1 MTILHIRPSVLP
13 AALLAVAICLLATLA
28 ASAASSANGI
38 VRVKSS
44 FSANETINRLKANIG
59 TKGIKFFIAIDQKEL
74 GAEAGLSINR
84 SILLLFGNPA
94 LGIQFLTSNP
104 EAGLDWPV
112 RLLVIEDKD
121 HQVWAIYNDFTWI
134 KNRHRISDHDLQFQ
148 MATEVISSITSSLT
162 K

>member
-1 MTILHIRPSVLP
+1 MTILHIRPSAIP
-13 AALLAVAICLLATLA
+13 AALLAVAIGVLATLA

-44 FSANETINRLKANIG
+44 FSADETISRLKANIG
-59 TKGIKFFIAIDQKEL
+59 TMGIKLFVVIDQKEL

-84 SILLLFGNPA
+84 STLLLFGNPA
-94 LGIQFLTSNP
+94 LGVQFLTSNP

-112 RLLVIEDKD
+112 RLLVIEDRD
-121 HQVWAIYNDFTWI
+121 RQVWAIYDDFTWI
-134 KNRHRISDHDLQFQ
+134 KKRHRISDRDPQFR
-148 MATEVISSITSSLT
+148 MATEVISSVTSSLT